1 MIVEFHISGSIEE
14 TVERLRTELEGKGFA
29 FSENEKSYAV
39 HYSNGQ
45 INKTQTG
52 SRFWARKQLGP
63 PYPSTT
69 SIEVEGEIV
78 QSEGRTIVK
87 TDFIE
92 NHANRR
98 HGAGGSRAIDEYVD
112 FFCEIFR
119 YEQRG

>member
-1 MIVEFHISGSIEE
+1 MKVEFFTSGSIEK
-14 TVERLRTELEGKGFA
+14 TVERMRSKLEEMGFV

-52 SRFWARKQLGP
+52 SKVWARKQLEAP
-63 PYPSTT
+63 HAPLV
-69 SIEVEGEIV
+69 SIEIEGEVILQGGNAV
-78 QSEGRTIVK
+78 IQA
-87 TDFIE
+87 DFIE

-112 FFCEIFR
+112 LFSEIFR
-119 YEQRG
+119 IP